1 MNFAAGHSLLRAA
14 PAARARRDYSRARN
28 VLGRRGAHEFGARS
42 KGLRCICR
50 PSLSAFSTQA
60 GPFLPSRGFQSPTAT
75 ACATPSLRG
84 RSFIRFPLRSL
95 RGGSAV
101 RSHIAG
107 FLGLLP
113 GTVENIVRERHK
125 NDDRYAAKIDAGWIR
140 FLELE
145 IKDAMAE
152 LDAARSCADRMD
164 SPEICAAVA
173 ALKTRIAEAEKIV
186 GG

>member
-1 MNFAAGHSLLRAA
+1 MRHPRKLDIASM
-14 PAARARRDYSRARN
+14 
-28 VLGRRGAHEFGARS
+28 
-42 KGLRCICR
+42 
-50 PSLSAFSTQA
+50 STA
-60 GPFLPSRGFQSPTAT
+60 VAKIERMSFR
-75 ACATPSLRG
+75 LRG
-84 RSFIRFPLRSL
+84 KTCRETW
-95 RGGSAV
+95 AN
-101 RSHIAG
+101 IAG

-173 ALKTRIAEAEKIV
+173 ALKTRIAEAEKII

>member
-107 FLGLLP
+107 NAASLEASGSALDTICRPKNSRALRFSFASF
-113 GTVENIVRERHK
+113 TTRH
-125 NDDRYAAKIDAGWIR
+125 AAKPSAVKVSRSSLSSMQISSAWREQCVIRVNWISR
-140 FLELE
+140 
-145 IKDAMAE
+145 
-152 LDAARSCADRMD
+152 
-164 SPEICAAVA
+164 P
-173 ALKTRIAEAEKIV
+173 
-186 GG
+186 